1 MVDMFATKLDQV
13 DYELVEMR
21 KELREMK
28 EELASKTLKETLLEI
43 VDCDEKRYDEMKHK
57 LF

>member
-1 MVDMFATKLDQV
+1 M
-13 DYELVEMR
+13 EMR